1 MSEEKNDENNEKDE
15 INEKIRTL
23 EGLKL
28 HVTNIIKEL
37 LNPLSEKN
45 IEFQKSEKIKEETIK
60 ADKIK
65 ADKIKADKIKA
76 DKIKAKENPQSNKVD
91 PLSVLTNSPTSD
103 PKNQPPSKLIDFVDF
118 VDSVDSVDDS
128 ANLLK
133 ETR

>member
-65 ADKIKADKIKA
+65 ADKIKA
-76 DKIKAKENPQSNKVD
+76 KENPQSNKVD